1 MKWRR
6 FKLAVT
12 LALIAGSVV
21 LAGWKFDTS
30 AIFPLRA
37 SAQSPQWQPNQQSPD
52 NRYVGAQ
59 ACAQCHQ
66 SKLRDQAG
74 TAMAHALFPSSDC
87 QILRSR
93 QRMSFRNGAF
103 SYEIKQE

>member
-12 LALIAGSVV
+12 LALMAGSVL
-21 LAGWKFDTS
+21 LAGWKVDAS
-30 AIFPLRA
+30 AIFPPHA
-37 SAQSPQWQPNQQSPD
+37 SAQSSQWQPNQQSPD

-66 SKLRDQAG
+66 SKLTQQST
-74 TAMAHALFPSSDC
+74 TAMAQALFAPNDS

-93 QRMSFRNGAF
+93 PRLNFR
-103 SYEIKQE
+103 